1 MPVKRVLILANS
13 IKKSA
18 RCVAGREIIQDGGKA
33 RLGGW
38 IRPVSGSGEGELSS
52 RHYALRQGGLASVL
66 DVVDVPLKGQQS
78 DPGQPENWLIDDST
92 QWSKVR
98 AAGIEEVAGF
108 AEHPDDLWLESTSQ
122 SDRITVNAQAGRIT
136 QTSLVLIRPEGFH
149 VRLWRERNPWKGYVQ
164 RKTHAVF
171 RYAGQEYSLSMT
183 DPIFREQHCS
193 DHPAE
198 SEGVREVVPPC
209 GDDCLLCISL
219 TPPFNE
225 HHYKVVA
232 TVLALP

>member
-1 MPVKRVLILANS
+1 MPEKRVLILANS
-13 IKKSA
+13 IKKGA

-52 RHYALRQGGLASVL
+52 RHYALKQGGSASVL

-98 AAGIEEVAGF
+98 TGTIDEVVDF
-108 AEHPDDLWLESTSQ
+108 AERPADLWLESTSH
-122 SDRITVNAQAGRIT
+122 SDRIAVNAQADRSKP
-136 QTSLVLIRPEGFH
+136 TSLVLIRPEGFH
-149 VRLWRERNPWKGYVQ
+149 VRLSREHNPWKGYVQ
-164 RKTHAVF
+164 RKTRAVF

-183 DPIFREQHCS
+183 DPIFDEQHCGK
-193 DHPAE
+193 HPAE
-198 SEGVREVVPPC
+198 SEGVRKVVPPC
-209 GDDCLLCISL
+209 GDNCLLCVSL
-219 TPPFNE
+219 TPPLNE
-225 HHYKVVA
+225 YHYKVVA
-232 TVLALP
+232 TVFALP